1 MTKTTNQMKTKTFN
15 TAKDLKFRNSNI
27 SEFQIKSI
35 NGINGMADI
44 SNKHVMVYAKSEW
57 MILTAPFIVQYN

>member
-1 MTKTTNQMKTKTFN
+1 MKTKTFN

-35 NGINGMADI
+35 NGITGSVEI
-44 SNKHVMVYAKSEW
+44 SNKHVMIYAKSQW
-57 MILTAPFIVQYN
+57 NILTAPFIVQYN